1 MEKFQTSDIPKSP
14 RIQKLVDALYEH
26 MPVIESARAKLI
38 TESYKE
44 TEGEPIITRRAKAF
58 AHILHNIPIIIRDN
72 ELIVGS
78 STIAPRGCQTFPE
91 FSYEWLE
98 AELDTVATRTADPF
112 EIAEETKAELKEAD
126 KYWKGKTT
134 SELATSYMAPEAIK
148 AIEHNIF
155 TPGNYFYNG
164 VGHVTVKYWEVLETG
179 FEGIMEK
186 AQKELDGCSV
196 GDGNYA
202 RKSHFLEA
210 VILSC
215 KAVIDYAGRYAKLAQ
230 EMAAQTSDPVR
241 KQELFVIAENC
252 SRVPAKGAQNFYEA
266 CQSFWF
272 VQQLLQME
280 SSGHSISP
288 GRFDQYMYPYYKK
301 DMEAGTI
308 TREFAQ
314 ELMDCIWV
322 KLNDLNKCRD
332 AASAE
337 GFAGYSLFQNLIA
350 GGQNKEGE
358 DVTNDLSVMCIQASM
373 HVHLPAPSL
382 SVRVWNGSPHE
393 FLIKAAELT
402 RTGIGLPAYYNDEV
416 IIPALQNRGLSLEDA
431 REYNIIGCVEPQ
443 KAGKTEGWHDA
454 AFFNMCR
461 PLELVFSNGMDK
473 GEMVGIPTG
482 DVTQMKTF
490 DEFFDAYK
498 KQMEYCISLLVN
510 ADNAI
515 DVAHAERCPLP
526 FLSCMIDDCLKEG
539 KSVQEGGAVYNFTGP
554 QGFGIAN
561 MADGLFAIRKLVYE
575 DKKVS
580 MKELKE
586 ALAWNYDK
594 GLDAQ
599 SAGDMT
605 EMIMKAMQKAG
616 RNVDASTAEGLLKT
630 FMGMKPGEQ
639 KTQRFKEIHDM
650 IDEVPKFGKDIP
662 EVDYFARE
670 VAYTYSKPLQ
680 KYNNPRGGKF
690 QAGLYPVSAN
700 VPLGGQ
706 TGATPDGRYA
716 HTPVADGVSP
726 SAGKDVKG
734 PTAAATS
741 VSRLDHFIVSN
752 GTLFNQKFHPSAL
765 SGREGL
771 EKFVALI
778 RGYFDQKGMHMQF
791 NVVDRQTLL
800 DAQEHPEKY
809 KHLVVRVAGYSAL
822 FTTLSRSLQ
831 DDIIRRTEQGF

>member
-230 EMAAQTSDPVR
+230 EIAAQTSDPVR
-241 KQELFVIAENC
+241 KQELLVIAENC

-288 GRFDQYMYPYYKK
+288 GRFDQYMYPDYKK

-650 IDEVPKFGKDIP
+650 IDEVPKFGNDIP

>member
-1 MEKFQTSDIPKSP
+1 MFNTTDIPKSA
-14 RIQKLVDALYEH
+14 RITRLVDHLYEK

-38 TESYKE
+38 TESYQA
-44 TEGEPIITRRAKAF
+44 TEGEPMITRRAGAF
-58 AHILHNIPIIIRDN
+58 AHILRHIPIIIRDE

-78 STIAPRGCQTFPE
+78 STIAPRGCQTYPE
-91 FSYEWLE
+91 FSYQWLE
-98 AELDTVATRTADPF
+98 DELDTVETRSADPF
-112 EIAEETKAELKEAD
+112 YIAEETKQELREVH

-164 VGHVTVKYWEVLETG
+164 VGHVTVKYEEVLAIG
-179 FEGIMEK
+179 YEGIMAK
-186 AQKELDGCSV
+186 AQAELDRCQV
-196 GDGNYA
+196 GDGDYA
-202 RKSHFLEA
+202 RRSHFLNA

-215 KAVIDYAGRYAKLAQ
+215 QAVMEYAQRYAALA
-230 EMAAQTSDPVR
+230 EKMAAECSDPVR
-241 KQELFVIAENC
+241 RNELEVIALNC
-252 SRVPAKGAQNFYEA
+252 SRVPAKGAGSFYEA

-272 VQQLLQME
+272 VQQLIQLE

-301 DMEAGTI
+301 DLENGNI

-350 GGQNKEGE
+350 GGQNKDGE
-358 DVTNDLSVMCIQASM
+358 DVTNDLSIMCIQASM
-373 HVHLPAPSL
+373 HVHLPQPSL

-443 KAGKTEGWHDA
+443 KAGKTDGWHDA

-473 GEMVGIPTG
+473 GEQVGIATG
-482 DVTQMKTF
+482 DVTEMTTF
-490 DEFFDAYK
+490 EEFYDAYK
-498 KQMEYCISLLVN
+498 KQMDYFISLLVN

-526 FLSCMIDDCLKEG
+526 FLSCMVDDCIKRG
-539 KSVQEGGAVYNFTGP
+539 ISVQEGGAVYNFTGP

-561 MADGLFAIRKLVYE
+561 MADSLYAVRQLVYR

-580 MKELKE
+580 MEEYKE
-586 ALAWNYDK
+586 ALLWNYGK
-594 GLDAQ
+594 GIDSETA
-599 SAGDMT
+599 ADMT
-605 EMIMKAMQKAG
+605 ASILKEMERQGRAIDENAVKSVLETVMTMKPSEDQKA
-616 RNVDASTAEGLLKT
+616 
-630 FMGMKPGEQ
+630 
-639 KTQRFKEIHDM
+639 RFEEIHHM
-650 IDEVPKFGKDIP
+650 IDEVPKFGNDIP
-662 EVDYFARE
+662 EVDYFARD
-670 VAYTYSKPLQ
+670 VAYTYTRPLQ
-680 KYNNPRGGKF
+680 NYKNPRGGQF

-726 SAGKDVKG
+726 SAGKDVNG
-734 PTAAATS
+734 PTAAANS
-741 VSRLDHFIVSN
+741 VARLDHFIVSN

-765 SGREGL
+765 AGREGL
-771 EKFVALI
+771 EKFTALI
-778 RGYFDQKGMHMQF
+778 RSYFDQKGMHMQF
-791 NVVDRQTLL
+791 NVVDRDTLL
-800 DAQEHPEKY
+800 DAQKNPEKY